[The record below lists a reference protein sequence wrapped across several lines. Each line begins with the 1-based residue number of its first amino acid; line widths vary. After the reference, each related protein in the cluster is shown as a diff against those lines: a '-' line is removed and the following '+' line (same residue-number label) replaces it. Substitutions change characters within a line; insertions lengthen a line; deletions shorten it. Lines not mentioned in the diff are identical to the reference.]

1 MLAFNYFLT
10 IPCSVSYDPITLEYN
25 QDAEGETLKYMDDI
39 VKWKVGLLVFSQN
52 SLLHFFV
59 LDSSVSGQVT
69 VC

>member
-39 VKWKVGLLVFSQN
+39 VKWKVGLLVC
-52 SLLHFFV
+52 SLETLYYIFC
-59 LDSSVSGQVT
+59 S
-69 VC
+69 